1 MKQQSHALSPSL
13 EGSYKG
19 EGKQNRYKKIWV
31 SSKLSV
37 TMQQVLLYAM
47 YLNIQL
53 RICISSAFEQASTIS
68 RSRSVVLIHPAS
80 QQN

>member
-13 EGSYKG
+13 EASYKG

-53 RICISSAFEQASTIS
+53 KD
-68 RSRSVVLIHPAS
+68 LH
-80 QQN
+80 